1 LLLANVLTGHLE
13 AGGIKQQRVYT
24 VLTVD
29 LQKQNLRIPFEPM
42 GFIGNQTH
50 PLLTERHLYE
60 QFSISASLCLAY
72 LV

>member
-1 LLLANVLTGHLE
+1 
-13 AGGIKQQRVYT
+13 
-24 VLTVD
+24 LTVD